1 MAGPRA
7 GMRVMEWCVRDSF
20 FASILPHSPSWPG
33 EATKLCFAPT
43 SRPSTFSSP
52 AADGPAQNWRGLY
65 PRVVRRRGARYS
77 RRSKPTSRRQHRRIG
92 VAGTERGG
100 MDGFEC
106 DVLVVGSGAAGMAAA
121 ITAAH
126 RGLKVV
132 IAEKEATFGGTTA
145 RSGGWLWIPGTSLA
159 RGWGIVETPDQARTY
174 LRHEAGNSFDAAR
187 VDAFLSNG
195 PEAVD
200 FFTSKTALA
209 FDMPLTFPDYHAEAP
224 GGTQGGRSMV
234 TRPFDGRE
242 LGPLIKDIGLPLPEL
257 TVFGMMLGSGKEIIH
272 FMRATKSLTS
282 AVYVA
287 KRLSKHFMDVMRHGR
302 GMTLTNGNALAGRL
316 AKSAIDL
323 KIPLWLSSPV
333 RELIVEDGAVRGA
346 IVERDGRVVCVKAK
360 RGVVL
365 ACGGFPHD
373 VARRKAMFPH
383 APTGNEHWSPGP
395 TGNTGD
401 GLRLAEAAGGRV
413 ENALPNAAA
422 WVPVSITERKDGSQ
436 GVMPHFIDRAKPGV
450 IAVTRTG
457 VRFANEGNSYHDF
470 VQDMMKVAKPGEE
483 IAAFL
488 LCDHRALRK
497 YGLGCVPPFPMP
509 LGHHLRTGYLKR
521 GATLAELAAQAG
533 IDAKGL
539 EATVA
544 EFNKSAADGQDPA
557 FGKGS
562 RAYNRYQG
570 DALHGPNPC
579 IAPIKDGPF
588 YAIKMVIGDLG
599 TYAGIRTDANARV
612 IDAQG
617 QPIAGLYAVGNDMA
631 SIMGGNY
638 PGAGITLGPALTFGY
653 IAGKHIAGQASLAT
667 RQ

>member
-1 MAGPRA
+1 
-7 GMRVMEWCVRDSF
+7 
-20 FASILPHSPSWPG
+20 
-33 EATKLCFAPT
+33 
-43 SRPSTFSSP
+43 
-52 AADGPAQNWRGLY
+52 
-65 PRVVRRRGARYS
+65 
-77 RRSKPTSRRQHRRIG
+77 
-92 VAGTERGG
+92 VAGQQDTQETY
-100 MDGFEC
+100 EC
-106 DVLVVGSGAAGMAAA
+106 DALVVGSGCAGMSAAV
-121 ITAAH
+121 TAGH
-126 RGLKVV
+126 HGLNVLIV
-132 IAEKEATFGGTTA
+132 EKEPRFGGTTA

-159 RGWGIVETPDQARTY
+159 RDWGIAESPDQARTY

-187 VDAFLSNG
+187 VDAFLTKG

-200 FFTSKTALA
+200 FFTSKTALR

-224 GGTQGGRSMV
+224 GGAQGGRSMV
-234 TRPFDGRE
+234 TRPFDGHE
-242 LGPLIKDIGLPLPEL
+242 LGPKLKDIGSPLPEL

-272 FMRATKSLTS
+272 FMRATKSPVS
-282 AVYVA
+282 AWYVA
-287 KRLSKHFMDVMRHGR
+287 KRLSRHALDVLRYGR

-316 AKSAIDL
+316 AKSAFDL
-323 KIPLWLSSPV
+323 NIPLWLSSPV
-333 RELIVEDGAVRGA
+333 RELIVADGAVRGA
-346 IVERDGRVVCVKAK
+346 IVERDGKPVRVTAK

-373 VARRKAMFPH
+373 VERRKAMFPH
-383 APTGNEHWSPGP
+383 APTGTEHFSPGP

-401 GLRLAEAAGGRV
+401 GLRLAEAAGGKV
-413 ENALPNAAA
+413 EDNLPNAAA
-422 WVPVSITERKDGSQ
+422 WVPVSVTTRKDGSK

-450 IAVTRTG
+450 IAVTRDGT
-457 VRFANEGNSYHDF
+457 RFANEGNSYHDF
-470 VQDMMKVAKPGEE
+470 VQEMMKAAKPGEE
-483 IAAFL
+483 ITAFL

-509 LGHHLRTGYLKR
+509 LGHHLKTGYLKR
-521 GATLAELAAQAG
+521 GETLAELAANAG
-533 IDAKGL
+533 IDANGL

-544 EFNKSAADGQDPA
+544 KFNETAASGQDPA

-599 TYAGIRTDANARV
+599 TYAGIRTDENARAL
-612 IDAQG
+612 DGNG
-617 QPIAGLYAVGNDMA
+617 QPIAGLYAAGNDMA

-653 IAGKHIAGQASLAT
+653 IAGRHIAG
-667 RQ
+667 

>member
-1 MAGPRA
+1 MSAAVTAG
-7 GMRVMEWCVRDSF
+7 
-20 FASILPHSPSWPG
+20 HH
-33 EATKLCFAPT
+33 
-43 SRPSTFSSP
+43 
-52 AADGPAQNWRGLY
+52 GLN
-65 PRVVRRRGARYS
+65 
-77 RRSKPTSRRQHRRIG
+77 
-92 VAGTERGG
+92 
-100 MDGFEC
+100 
-106 DVLVVGSGAAGMAAA
+106 VLIV
-121 ITAAH
+121 
-126 RGLKVV
+126 
-132 IAEKEATFGGTTA
+132 EKEPRFGGTTA

-159 RGWGIVETPDQARTY
+159 RDWGIAESPDQARTY

-187 VDAFLSNG
+187 VDAFLTKG

-200 FFTSKTALA
+200 FFTAKTALR

-224 GGTQGGRSMV
+224 GGAQGGRSMV
-234 TRPFDGRE
+234 TRPFDGHE
-242 LGPLIKDIGLPLPEL
+242 LGPKLKDIGSPLPEL

-272 FMRATKSLTS
+272 FMRATKSPVS
-282 AVYVA
+282 AWYVA
-287 KRLSKHFMDVMRHGR
+287 KRLSRHALDVMRYGR

-316 AKSAIDL
+316 AKSAFDL
-323 KIPLWLSSPV
+323 NIPLWLSSPV

-346 IVERDGRVVCVKAK
+346 IIERDGKRVRVTAK

-373 VARRKAMFPH
+373 VERRKAMFPH
-383 APTGNEHWSPGP
+383 APDGTEHFSPGP
-395 TGNTGD
+395 AGNTGD
-401 GLRLAEAAGGRV
+401 GLRLAEAVGGHV
-413 ENALPNAAA
+413 EDSLPNAAA
-422 WVPVSITERKDGSQ
+422 WVPVSVTTRKDGSK

-450 IAVTRTG
+450 IAVTRDG

-470 VQDMMKVAKPGEE
+470 VQEMMKAAKPGEE

-509 LGHHLRTGYLKR
+509 LGHHLSTGYLKR
-521 GATLAELAAQAG
+521 GETLAELAANVG

-544 EFNKSAADGQDPA
+544 AFNETAAGGQDPA

-599 TYAGIRTDANARV
+599 TYAGIRTDENARAL
-612 IDAQG
+612 DGNG
-617 QPIAGLYAVGNDMA
+617 QPIAGLYAAGNDMA

-653 IAGKHIAGQASLAT
+653 IAGRHIAGRRPPEDAMLPQ
-667 RQ
+667 

>member
-1 MAGPRA
+1 
-7 GMRVMEWCVRDSF
+7 
-20 FASILPHSPSWPG
+20 
-33 EATKLCFAPT
+33 
-43 SRPSTFSSP
+43 
-52 AADGPAQNWRGLY
+52 
-65 PRVVRRRGARYS
+65 
-77 RRSKPTSRRQHRRIG
+77 
-92 VAGTERGG
+92 VAGSGAAQ
-100 MDGFEC
+100 DSYEC
-106 DVLVVGSGAAGMAAA
+106 DALVVGSGCAGMSAAV
-121 ITAAH
+121 TAGH
-126 RGLKVV
+126 RGLNVLIV
-132 IAEKEATFGGTTA
+132 EKEPHFGGTTA

-159 RGWGIVETPDQARTY
+159 RAWGITEAPDQARTY

-200 FFTSKTALA
+200 FFTSNTALR

-224 GGTQGGRSMV
+224 GGAQGGRSMV
-234 TRPFDGRE
+234 TRPFDGHE
-242 LGPLIKDIGLPLPEL
+242 LGEHIKDLGTPLPEL

-287 KRLSKHFMDVMRHGR
+287 KRLAKHFIDVRRNGR

-316 AKSAIDL
+316 AKSAFDL

-333 RELIVEDGAVRGA
+333 RELIVEDRAVRGA
-346 IVERDGRVVCVKAK
+346 VVERDGRRVRVMAK

-383 APTGNEHWSPGP
+383 APTGNEHYSPGP
-395 TGNTGD
+395 VGNTGD
-401 GLRLAEAAGGRV
+401 GLRMAEAAGGRV
-413 ENALPNAAA
+413 EDALPNAAA
-422 WVPVSITERKDGSQ
+422 WVPVSITTRKDGSK

-450 IAVTRTG
+450 IAVTRNG

-470 VQDMMKVAKPGEE
+470 VQDMVKAAKPGEE
-483 IAAFL
+483 ITAFL
-488 LCDHRALRK
+488 VTDHRSLRK

-509 LGHHLRTGYLKR
+509 LGHHLRTGYLMR
-521 GATLAELAAQAG
+521 GASLAGLANKAG
-533 IDAKGL
+533 IDAKAF

-544 EFNKSAADGQDPA
+544 QLNREAAEGRDPA

-570 DALHGPNPC
+570 DSLHGPNPC

-599 TYAGIRTDANARV
+599 TYAGIKTDENARAL
-612 IDAQG
+612 DTDG
-617 QPIAGLYAVGNDMA
+617 RPIAGLYAAGNDMA

-653 IAGKHIAGQASLAT
+653 IAGKHLAGA
-667 RQ
+667 RP

>member
-1 MAGPRA
+1 MAA
-7 GMRVMEWCVRDSF
+7 V
-20 FASILPHSPSWPG
+20 ANG
-33 EATKLCFAPT
+33 EQQDT
-43 SRPSTFSSP
+43 
-52 AADGPAQNWRGLY
+52 Y
-65 PRVVRRRGARYS
+65 
-77 RRSKPTSRRQHRRIG
+77 
-92 VAGTERGG
+92 
-100 MDGFEC
+100 EC
-106 DVLVVGSGAAGMAAA
+106 DALVVGSGCAGMSAAV
-121 ITAAH
+121 TAAH
-126 RGLKVV
+126 RGLKVLIV
-132 IAEKEATFGGTTA
+132 EKEPRFGGTTA
-145 RSGGWLWIPGTSLA
+145 RSGGWLWIPGTALA
-159 RGWGIVETPDQARTY
+159 RAWGIKETQDEARTY

-200 FFTSKTALA
+200 FFTASTALR

-234 TRPFDGRE
+234 TRPFDGHE
-242 LGPLIKDIGLPLPEL
+242 LGAHISDLGAPLPEL

-287 KRLSKHFMDVMRHGR
+287 KRLAKHFMDVRRNGR

-316 AKSAIDL
+316 AKSAFDL

-346 IVERDGRVVCVKAK
+346 IVERDGRRVRVTAK

-373 VARRKAMFPH
+373 VIRRKAMFPH
-383 APTGNEHWSPGP
+383 APTGAEHYSPGP

-413 ENALPNAAA
+413 EDALPNAAA
-422 WVPVSITERKDGSQ
+422 WVPVSITTRKDGSK

-450 IAVTRTG
+450 IAVTRDG

-470 VQDMMKVAKPGEE
+470 VQDMVKAAKPGEE
-483 IAAFL
+483 ISAFL
-488 LCDHRALRK
+488 VTDHRSLRK

-509 LGHHLRTGYLKR
+509 LGHHLRTGYLMR
-521 GATLAELAAQAG
+521 GATLAELAGQAG
-533 IDAKGL
+533 IDARAF

-544 EFNKSAADGQDPA
+544 QFNREAAEGRDPA

-579 IAPIKDGPF
+579 IAPIQDGPF

-599 TYAGIRTDANARV
+599 TYAGIKTDANARAL
-612 IDAQG
+612 DADG
-617 QPIAGLYAVGNDMA
+617 RPIAGLYAAGNDMA

-653 IAGKHIAGQASLAT
+653 IAGKHLAGANP
-667 RQ
+667 

>member
-1 MAGPRA
+1 LANNQQQ
-7 GMRVMEWCVRDSF
+7 ETQ
-20 FASILPHSPSWPG
+20 
-33 EATKLCFAPT
+33 ENQETY
-43 SRPSTFSSP
+43 
-52 AADGPAQNWRGLY
+52 Q
-65 PRVVRRRGARYS
+65 
-77 RRSKPTSRRQHRRIG
+77 
-92 VAGTERGG
+92 
-100 MDGFEC
+100 C
-106 DVLVVGSGAAGMAAA
+106 DALVVGSGCAGLSAAV
-121 ITAAH
+121 TACH
-126 RGLKVV
+126 RGLNVLVV
-132 IAEKEATFGGTTA
+132 EKEPRFGGTTA

-159 RGWGIVETPDQARTY
+159 RAWGITESPDQARTY

-200 FFTSKTALA
+200 FFTSKTALR

-224 GGTQGGRSMV
+224 GGAQGGRSMV
-234 TRPFDGRE
+234 TRPFDGHE
-242 LGPLIKDIGLPLPEL
+242 LGPHIKDLGAPLPEL

-282 AVYVA
+282 AIYVA
-287 KRLSKHFMDVMRHGR
+287 KRLSKHLVDIVRNRR

-316 AKSAIDL
+316 AKSAFDL

-346 IVERDGRVVCVKAK
+346 LIERDGRSIRVTAK
-360 RGVVL
+360 RGVIL

-373 VARRKAMFPH
+373 VARRQAMFPH
-383 APTGNEHWSPGP
+383 APDGTQHWSPGP
-395 TGNTGD
+395 IGNTGD
-401 GLRLAEAAGGRV
+401 GLRMAEAVGGRV
-413 ENALPNAAA
+413 EDALPNAAA
-422 WVPVSITERKDGSQ
+422 WVPVSITTRKDGSK

-450 IAVTRTG
+450 IAVTRGG

-470 VQDMMKVAKPGEE
+470 VQEMVKASTPGKE
-483 IAAFL
+483 ITAFL
-488 LCDHRALRK
+488 ITDHRSLRK

-509 LGHHLRTGYLKR
+509 LGHHLRTGYLLR
-521 GATLAELAAQAG
+521 GATLAELAAKAG
-533 IDAKGL
+533 IDAQAF
-539 EATVA
+539 EATIA
-544 EFNKSAADGQDPA
+544 QFNQGATEGRDPL

-579 IAPIKDGPF
+579 IAPIQGGPF

-599 TYAGIRTDANARV
+599 TYAGIKTDENARAL
-612 IDAQG
+612 DADG
-617 QPIAGLYAVGNDMA
+617 HPIAGLYAVGNDMA

-653 IAGKHIAGQASLAT
+653 IAGKHIAGAAG
-667 RQ
+667 